1 MEKSHNGDYA
11 EGVRDGRLKSLER
24 RVDTHDRKADNHER
38 RLVYLERIV
47 WGVFGVLALSSILPR
62 LEVLFS
68 AVSK

>member
-1 MEKSHNGDYA
+1 M
-11 EGVRDGRLKSLER
+11 RDGRLKALEHR
-24 RVDTHDRKADNHER
+24 MANNEVKSSNHER

-68 AVSK
+68 AVAK